1 MTISEFRDKFYERTG
16 KYMKLD
22 DIRYL
27 ERKGVFKV
35 PRINGNRDFGDM
47 YEYIEDS
54 ILHYYFDEW
63 SLGNVMDIMEDV

>member
-1 MTISEFRDKFYERTG
+1 
-16 KYMKLD
+16 MKLD